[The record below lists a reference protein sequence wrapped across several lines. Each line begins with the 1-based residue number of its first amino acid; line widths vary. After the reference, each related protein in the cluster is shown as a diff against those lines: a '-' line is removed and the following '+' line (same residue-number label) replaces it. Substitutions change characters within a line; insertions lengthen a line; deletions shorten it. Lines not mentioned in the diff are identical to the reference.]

1 MSASCCFYAQPQSA
15 TGMTL
20 LEVLVAILI
29 LSFGML
35 GMLGLLM
42 SGLKLTTSSN
52 YRNIAVLESQAMAD
66 LIRSNARNLTLYDLP
81 ADSPS
86 ASCFTT
92 SGCTNA
98 QGRVQ
103 TEFSLWLERLST
115 MLPSGNGT
123 ICRDSSPT
131 DGTPSS
137 WSCDGA
143 AGSQFVVKV
152 CWDESRI
159 PSSPAIACIQTNI

>member
-1 MSASCCFYAQPQSA
+1 MSERCCFAAQPESA

-52 YRNIAVLESQAMAD
+52 YRNVAILESQAMAD
-66 LIRSNARNLTLYDLP
+66 LIRANARNLTLYNLP
-81 ADSPS
+81 TDSPS
-86 ASCFTT
+86 SDCFT
-92 SGCTNA
+92 SAGCPSA

-103 TEFSLWLERLST
+103 TEYSLWLERLSS

-123 ICRDSSPT
+123 ICRDSSPA

-137 WSCDGA
+137 WACDGA
-143 AGSQFVVKV
+143 TGSQFVVKV

-159 PSSPAIACIQTNI
+159 PTSPAIACIQTNI